1 MEIAPNDITALL
13 QTLRA
18 QDYAVLQ
25 LPVAVAPRIDRT
37 SVHEALQGRERW
49 QPEFPEFENDTMGR
63 SFLQNKVSWLD
74 DGDDGLTDIC
84 KELVEL
90 AEVVAS
96 ITPDLGLPSSGRTR
110 VMAHTASTDED
121 KKQLVPLAII
131 ALPAQGIKVEATV
144 LQDTSGHR
152 SPKGLPYLQILK
164 EKSRRSLLE
173 RMNLMCQQDRL
184 LFREQRKVC
193 ILHIVG
199 GSDGTLT
206 LHREGSDIPVKCE
219 DGMTLVFR
227 HDIFDYSFEPVKDQ
241 HALQERS

>member
-25 LPVAVAPRIDRT
+25 LPIAVAPRIDRT

-74 DGDDGLTDIC
+74 DGDDGLADIC

-96 ITPDLGLPSSGRTR
+96 ITPDLGLPSSGRTM
-110 VMAHTASTDED
+110 MAHTASTDED
-121 KKQLVPLAII
+121 KKQL
-131 ALPAQGIKVEATV
+131 ALPAQGIKVEASV
-144 LQDTSGHR
+144 L
-152 SPKGLPYLQILK
+152 
-164 EKSRRSLLE
+164 
-173 RMNLMCQQDRL
+173 QDRL

-206 LHREGSDIPVKCE
+206 LHREGSDIPVKCQ

-227 HDIFDYSFEPVKDQ
+227 HDISTTVSNLLRINMLCRCGF
-241 HALQERS
+241 